1 MQDLGPE
8 RSGKRVNVL
17 LHASSGTRILIRD
30 ITGVIS
36 SVEDFMKRAV
46 SISIGSSKR
55 NKAVEVTLLGEKV
68 RIERIGTDGDMEAA
82 AQKYKELDGTVDAF
96 GVGGA
101 DLGAIVDGK
110 WYPLHSVAPMV
121 RFVKKTPLVDGGG
134 LKNTLEN
141 RAPAFLDAKIRD
153 YINSKGRKAF
163 VVLGMDRWGMS
174 KSFVEAGYETVFGD
188 FMFALDIPIA
198 IRKLNTLKILGGLLF
213 PIVGRLPFEWIY
225 PTGEKQEKRTPKW
238 GKYYAWAT
246 VIAGDCHYI
255 KRFMPDDLT
264 GKVIVTNTTTPE
276 DIETFRK
283 VGVKYLVTTT
293 PVLDGRSFGTNMM
306 EAALVAVS
314 GKDRPL
320 SWDELSELIDRL
332 GFEPQLQELN

>member
-1 MQDLGPE
+1 
-8 RSGKRVNVL
+8 
-17 LHASSGTRILIRD
+17 
-30 ITGVIS
+30 
-36 SVEDFMKRAV
+36 MKRAV

-68 RIERIGTDGDMEAA
+68 SIERIGTDGDMEAA
-82 AQKYKELDGTVDAF
+82 ALKYKELDGKVDAF

-101 DLGAIVDGK
+101 DLGALVDGK
-110 WYPLHSVAPMV
+110 WFPLYSVQPMV

-141 RAPAFLDAKIRD
+141 KAPAFLDAKIGD
-153 YINSKGRKAF
+153 YINSRGRKVLVA
-163 VVLGMDRWGMS
+163 LGMDRWGLS
-174 KSFVEAGYETVFGD
+174 KSFVEAGYETIFGD
-188 FMFALDIPIA
+188 FMFGLDLPIA
-198 IRKLNTLKILGGLLF
+198 IHKLSQLKTLGNLLM
-213 PIVGRLPFEWIY
+213 PIVGRLPFAWVY

-276 DIETFRK
+276 DVEAFRK
-283 VGVKYLVTTT
+283 AGVKYLVTTT
-293 PVLDGRSFGTNMM
+293 PVLEGRSFGTNMM
-306 EAALVAVS
+306 EAALVAVA
-314 GKDRPL
+314 GKGRPL
-320 SWDELSELIDRL
+320 TWPELSEMLDKL